1 MACFDHFPILIS
13 QLVLRTEDY
22 DTVDAESRSRCC
34 RAARSPGFAKLIV
47 RTVHF
52 GPDAPFL
59 PAYSLSIEP
68 MNSRDETRSAGL
80 VGMRIL

>member
-1 MACFDHFPILIS
+1 MVCFDHFPILIS

-34 RAARSPGFAKLIV
+34 RTACSPGFAKLIV
-47 RTVHF
+47 RTVQF

-59 PAYSLSIEP
+59 AAYPLSIEP
-68 MNSRDETRSAGL
+68 MNSRGEARSSGL
-80 VGMRIL
+80 VEKETL